1 MEIRYASM
9 SRTSSVEH
17 DGLGIIGLLFIVVL
31 DGLAMVGIP
40 VSSVGWSCK
49 TGITLIV
56 GCWFAQVA

>member
-31 DGLAMVGIP
+31 DGLAMVGFLCP
-40 VSSVGWSCK
+40 LLDGLARLVLHLLWDAG
-49 TGITLIV
+49 LLR
-56 GCWFAQVA
+56 